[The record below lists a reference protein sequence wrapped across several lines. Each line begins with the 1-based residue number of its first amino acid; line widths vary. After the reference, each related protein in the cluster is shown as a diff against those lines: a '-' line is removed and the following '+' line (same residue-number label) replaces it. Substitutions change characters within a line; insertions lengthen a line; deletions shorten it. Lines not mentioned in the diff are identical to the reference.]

1 MSEAQEGAGR
11 EPAGGRPRR
20 EATVREV
27 DFRELEKGPGGCGL
41 TGCLYGT
48 VGVFA
53 LLLVVMLF
61 IVLTRVW
68 MTPATLPGSG
78 MP

>member
-1 MSEAQEGAGR
+1 MSEA
-11 EPAGGRPRR
+11 GGGMGDDPGPEATRR
-20 EATVREV
+20 RATVREV

-53 LLLVVMLF
+53 LLLIVMLF